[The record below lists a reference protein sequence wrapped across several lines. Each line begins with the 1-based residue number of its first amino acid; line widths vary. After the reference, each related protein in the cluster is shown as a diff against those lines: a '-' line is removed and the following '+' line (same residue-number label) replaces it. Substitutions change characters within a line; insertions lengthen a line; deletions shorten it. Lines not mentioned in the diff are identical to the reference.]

1 MYDTLDKYKI
11 VEIILLILLVFLVL
25 IIISYLYNRTC
36 TKHMLTRS
44 PSPAYIDKVFYIN
57 LDKRADRKSEI
68 EAELTAFG
76 LPFERFSAIS
86 HEFGAVGCSKSH
98 VAVLK
103 LAKERKYK
111 RILILEDDFTF
122 KVSKE
127 DFDLEMS
134 KIHDSGKIYDVC
146 MISYNVMKSEPAPE
160 PFWTRVLDSQTTSG
174 YLVNEHYYDTLI
186 NLVEPSI
193 PLLEKT
199 HEKYNYAIDVVIKKV
214 QPRDRWYHTNT
225 RIGVQRPGYSDIEE
239 QDVNYNV

>member
-1 MYDTLDKYKI
+1 MYDTLAKYKI
-11 VEIILLILLVFLVL
+11 IEIILLVLIVL

-86 HEFGAVGCSKSH
+86 HEFGAVGCSMSH

-127 DFDLEMS
+127 YFDLEMS